1 MKTTPSPK
9 PSSPHAESELPARI
23 RSAIGRLARAIRLT
37 HSDDTFSPSQIDVL
51 GTIVRRGP
59 IGLSEVSFIEGL
71 NPTMLSRIAG
81 KLEAAGLIIRAQDPR
96 DGRAAQLSA
105 TESGRMVH
113 DRIRTERTDALLA
126 ALAQLSPAQRVA
138 LTAALP
144 ALESLTQA
152 LRRAPR

>member
-1 MKTTPSPK
+1 M
-9 PSSPHAESELPARI
+9 
-23 RSAIGRLARAIRLT
+23 
-37 HSDDTFSPSQIDVL
+37 
-51 GTIVRRGP
+51 
-59 IGLSEVSFIEGL
+59 GLSELSFIEGL

-113 DRIRTERTDALLA
+113 DRIRTERTDALLV
-126 ALAQLSPAQRVA
+126 ALAQLSSAERVA

-144 ALESLTQA
+144 ALESLTQS